1 MACFSQTIKRRR
13 CLNHADNFC
22 YICGKYTITTQR
34 KNITPKV
41 KLAYHLYFGCK
52 VGDQDKEWAPHIC
65 CVSCTSGLTQ
75 WLNNKRSSM
84 PFAVPMVWREQK
96 DHSSDCYFC
105 MTDIKGYT
113 GKNKKLILY
122 PDVPSAIKPVPHDE
136 FLPIPNPPADPD
148 SLQQSSDD
156 AKTDSSSSLHKF

>member
-1 MACFSQTIKRRR
+1 MLSR
-13 CLNHADNFC
+13 
-22 YICGKYTITTQR
+22 
-34 KNITPKV
+34 
-41 KLAYHLYFGCK
+41 
-52 VGDQDKEWAPHIC
+52 W
-65 CVSCTSGLTQ
+65 
-75 WLNNKRSSM
+75 NNASRSL
-84 PFAVPMVWREQK
+84 

-136 FLPIPNPPADPD
+136 FLPIPKPPADPD

-156 AKTDSSSSLHKF
+156 AKTDLSSSLCLSESSDSEFVSK